1 MHGDD
6 SLGKRIKALREARGL
21 TQEKLA
27 VDARLSRIYIQKV
40 ESGERSSPS
49 LPALAR
55 IAHALGAT
63 LRIEIVEGR
72 SQGRRTAR
80 GCKG

>member
-1 MHGDD
+1 MHNEGG
-6 SLGKRIKALREARGL
+6 LGKRIKALREARGL

-49 LPALAR
+49 LTALAR
-55 IAHALGAT
+55 IARALGAT
-63 LRIEIVEGR
+63 LRIEIVEDKT
-72 SQGRRTAR
+72 RRR
-80 GCKG
+80 KKD